1 MGVIREREG
10 EIMNPI
16 KLALIQMKVGDQV
29 EDNLR
34 HVARTMAELPEGTDL
49 VMLPEMFACPYEA
62 KNFPVYAEVRGGP
75 TWQRLAELAREH
87 GVWLCAGSVPE
98 KDGDNVYNT
107 SYVFDRQGRE
117 VAAHRKLHLFD
128 VDVPGGIR
136 FRESDTLTPG
146 EAITVFETEF
156 GPLGLMICFDIRFP
170 EQSRIMTDL
179 GARLILVPGAFNLT
193 TGPAHWQLSFRARAL
208 DNQVFLAGCSPARDL
223 TASYHAWGHSLVT
236 GPWGDVRAEL
246 DETEGVLTCT
256 IDLADI
262 DPVRQGLPLLS
273 SRRSEVYD
281 RYRVMP

>member
-1 MGVIREREG
+1 MSQI
-10 EIMNPI
+10 N
-16 KLALIQMKVGDQV
+16 LALIQMKVGDRV

-34 HVARTMAELPEGTDL
+34 HVAKMMAGLPAGTDL
-49 VMLPEMFACPYEA
+49 VMLPEMFTCPYEA
-62 KNFPVYAEVRGGP
+62 KNFPIYAEVRGGS

-98 KDGDNVYNT
+98 LDGTAVYNT
-107 SYVFDRQGRE
+107 ACVFDRQGRQ

-146 EAITVFETEF
+146 DEITVFDSEF

-170 EQSRIMTDL
+170 EQSRIMADL

-223 TASYHAWGHSLVT
+223 SASYHAWGHSLVT

-256 IDLADI
+256 IDTAEL

-281 RYRVMP
+281 RYRVGR

>member
-1 MGVIREREG
+1 MSQI
-10 EIMNPI
+10 N
-16 KLALIQMKVGDQV
+16 LALIQMKVGDRV

-34 HVARTMAELPEGTDL
+34 HVAKMMAGLPAGTDL
-49 VMLPEMFACPYEA
+49 VMLPEMFTCPYEA
-62 KNFPVYAEVRGGP
+62 KNFPIYAEVRGGS

-98 KDGDNVYNT
+98 LDGTAVYNT
-107 SYVFDRQGRE
+107 AYVFDRQGRQ
-117 VAAHRKLHLFD
+117 VTAHRKLHLFD

-146 EAITVFETEF
+146 DEITVFDSEF

-170 EQSRIMTDL
+170 EQSRIMADL

-223 TASYHAWGHSLVT
+223 SASYHAWGHSLVT

-256 IDLADI
+256 IDTAEL

-281 RYRVMP
+281 RYRVGR